1 VELNAKGFR
10 VGLVG
15 PLPPPSGGMANQT
28 RQLARLLEAEG
39 VAVEIVQ
46 VNAPYWP
53 HWVGSLRG
61 LREVF
66 RMVPFL
72 ARLWVAAG
80 RVQLFHVMAN
90 SGWAWHLCAVPA
102 IWIAKLRHISVVVN
116 YRGGYAESF
125 FERSFFWVGPT
136 MRRADRLIVPS
147 GFLQKVFAR
156 FGLNAEVVPNV
167 VDLSRFV
174 PRAEPAN
181 SSRKKPHIIV
191 TRNLESIY
199 GIDTALH
206 AFALLRMTW
215 ADAHMTIAGSGPEL
229 DKLVELARELG
240 LAANI
245 TFTGRLE
252 NHRIAE
258 LYQQADLFLNPSL
271 VDNMPNSIL
280 EALASAVPVVS
291 TDVGGVPFVV
301 EHEKT
306 ALLVSPRNPAAMAA
320 ALQNLL
326 GDPAK
331 AARLASAGR
340 ELVQQYTWQNVRP
353 RLFRVYFQ
361 IASVG
366 SASAAAA
373 VK

>member
-1 VELNAKGFR
+1 
-10 VGLVG
+10 
-15 PLPPPSGGMANQT
+15 MANQT
-28 RQLARLLEAEG
+28 RQLARLLEEEG

-61 LREVF
+61 LRAIF
-66 RMVPFL
+66 RLVPFL
-72 ARLWVAAG
+72 VRLWNAAG

-90 SGWAWHLCAVPA
+90 SGWAWHLCAAPA

-156 FGLNAEVVPNV
+156 FGLNAEIVPNV
-167 VDLSRFV
+167 VDLSRFM
-174 PRAEPAN
+174 PRAELVN
-181 SSRKKPHIIV
+181 SSRKNPHIIV

-206 AFALLRMTW
+206 AFVILRMTW
-215 ADAHMTIAGSGPEL
+215 PDAHMTVAGSGPEG
-229 DKLVELARELG
+229 DKLAELARELG

-245 TFTGRLE
+245 TFAGRLD
-252 NHRIAE
+252 NDCIWK
-258 LYQQADLFLNPSL
+258 LYEQTHLFLNPSL

-306 ALLVSPRNPAAMAA
+306 ALLVPPRNPDAMAG
-320 ALQNLL
+320 ALLDLVGN
-326 GDPAK
+326 PAK
-331 AARLASAGR
+331 AASLASAGR

-353 RLFRVYFQ
+353 RLFRIYFQ
-361 IASVG
+361 IASAG
-366 SASAAAA
+366 PASAAAV

>member
-167 VDLSRFV
+167 VDLNRFV

-206 AFALLRMTW
+206 AFVILRMTW
-215 ADAHMTIAGSGPEL
+215 PDAHMTVAGSGPEG
-229 DKLVELARELG
+229 DKLAELARELG

-245 TFTGRLE
+245 TFAGRLD
-252 NHRIAE
+252 NDCIGK
-258 LYQQADLFLNPSL
+258 LYEQADLFLNPSL

-306 ALLVSPRNPAAMAA
+306 ALLVPPRNPAAMAA
-320 ALQNLL
+320 ALLDLL

-353 RLFRVYFQ
+353 RLFRIYFQ
-361 IASVG
+361 IASAG
-366 SASAAAA
+366 PASAAAA